1 MNKVKDVSFRVCMFA
16 LCVLMLCIFA
26 NVKFPNEVVSSPFI
40 GIKEM
45 TVVFKAI
52 DVYDFWIFVVSGFVA
67 LVAYVREKLSWS
79 W

>member
-26 NVKFPNEVVSSPFI
+26 NAKFPNEVVSSPFI

-52 DVYDFWIFVVSGFVA
+52 DVYDFYVFVVSGFVA
-67 LVAYVREKLSWS
+67 LVAYIREKLSWS